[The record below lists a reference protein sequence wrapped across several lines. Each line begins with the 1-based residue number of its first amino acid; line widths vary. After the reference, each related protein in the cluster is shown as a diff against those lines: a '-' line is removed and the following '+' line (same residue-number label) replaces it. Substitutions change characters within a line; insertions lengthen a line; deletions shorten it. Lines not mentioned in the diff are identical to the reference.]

1 MVERRLGFSE
11 LEIDQERIARCLF
24 QGNEAGYHEEY
35 VVTLLEKI
43 LADLSKLCTPGYG
56 YKLFNVREIISNHL
70 IIDNRGFT
78 EFSTGNIISSSLA
91 GSEKIAVFVSTAGE
105 GFEKYLRSVKGNIL
119 NEFIADAVGS
129 EIPEA
134 VNRVLV
140 TDLEDLPEVVTDN
153 KKMVVSNPFSPGY
166 CGWDVAE
173 QQKLFSLLPPEPCGI
188 KLNSSC
194 LMTPLKSVSGI
205 IAIGKEVKRQG
216 YKCAECTMVNCVR
229 NNRLKY

>member
-1 MVERRLGFSE
+1 MIGKNLQFSQ
-11 LEIDQERIARCLF
+11 LEIDPGKIASNLF
-24 QGNEAGYHEEY
+24 YGDKTLSAKNY
-35 VVTLLEKI
+35 VR
-43 LADLSKLCTPGYG
+43 DLVGEIFKEIALVCIPGYG
-56 YKLFNVREIISNHL
+56 YEIFNIFKLSGDNITIGDLCFN
-70 IIDNRGFT
+70 
-78 EFSTGNIISSSLA
+78 TGEIISSSLA

-105 GFEKYLRSVKGNIL
+105 SFEKYLRSVKGNIL
-119 NEFIADAVGS
+119 KEFIADAVGS

-140 TDLEDLPEVVTDN
+140 TDLEDLPEVVTEN

-188 KLNSSC
+188 RLNSSS

-205 IAIGKEVKRQG
+205 IAIGKEVKREG